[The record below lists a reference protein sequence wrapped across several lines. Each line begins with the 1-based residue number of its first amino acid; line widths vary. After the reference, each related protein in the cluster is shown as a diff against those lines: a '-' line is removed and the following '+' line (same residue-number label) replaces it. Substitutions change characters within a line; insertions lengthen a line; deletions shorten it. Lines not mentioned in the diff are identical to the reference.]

1 MSELFSGVG
10 VFILIALTIINL
22 VIYHTVFSVT
32 YFGNLGRHFI
42 REVITAWIVA
52 VLEMALVGSIL
63 MKIFGAVA
71 AVFVVIEKILFWI
84 LMVMGTVYFYI
95 NFKKGLHCDEEK
107 IVSQNKII
115 RILQRIW
122 NAFFNYRESLT
133 TKQQILY
140 GLSVMVVLFEVCALG
155 GVIGRAIKGSQ
166 TTQVADYNETTQYE
180 STDVD
185 SKINDDI
192 DTEKSEEQY
201 TDIVYVS
208 YRMDLNN
215 EDSGWCEANVREED
229 GNIFLDIAGYIYGD
243 QDVADLSGQLERQEN
258 GTYTVSNLYI
268 YDGDVY
274 FGEDVP
280 ENVSVDVV
288 FADACMTVQIVNV
301 DGATVSQLSGIYDLS
316 SNDSASREEI
326 QRVEEYVYQDD
337 TVDLDIGLEYTGENE
352 GNLIWNETHF
362 DENYEVTTVNKQK
375 LLFSLIDESG
385 IYGVTYP
392 DTGEMD
398 SLVFTIITK
407 NDGGE
412 TYKCMNIINDNKNV
426 NLELPEK
433 DYVYSHAS

>member
-1 MSELFSGVG
+1 MSELFSGIG

-52 VLEMALVGSIL
+52 VLEMALIGSIL

-71 AVFVVIEKILFWI
+71 AVFAVIAKILGLI
-84 LMVMGTVYFYI
+84 LAVMSTIYVYK
-95 NFKKGLHCDEEK
+95 NLKKGFHYKEEE
-107 IVSQNKII
+107 IVSQNKVI
-115 RILQRIW
+115 RVLQRIG
-122 NAFFNYRESLT
+122 NAFEYAEGLT
-133 TKQQILY
+133 IKQQILY
-140 GLSVMVVLFEVCALG
+140 GLSGMVVLFEIYALSTAIG
-155 GVIGRAIKGSQ
+155 GLMKGSQ

-201 TDIVYVS
+201 TDIVYGS

-215 EDSGWCEANVREED
+215 EDSGWCEVNVREED

-258 GTYTVSNLYI
+258 GTYTVNNLYI